1 MYHQFMNTPIPQG
14 AISVPREALPLSN
27 MMSGLGGMN
36 PPNAGMMNA
45 DDGGA
50 MSKPYV
56 NAQPTENAFL
66 ASQEMQQNM
75 RTGSPQQAAAA
86 MGMVKQQEQQVS
98 NAQNM
103 AQMQLNERMMQEL
116 VKRGSGNT
124 LMEVGAI
131 MGHDPSKQKFINDIE
146 VSKAMFSSEA
156 PELGAHR
163 ASVSQYS

>member
-1 MYHQFMNTPIPQG
+1 MYHQAMNTPIPQ
-14 AISVPREALPLSN
+14 AAVSAPRESLPLSN
-27 MMSGLGGMN
+27 MMNGLGGMN

-66 ASQEMQQNM
+66 AAQEQQQNM
-75 RTGSPQQAAAA
+75 ITAAPQQAAAA

-98 NAQNM
+98 NAANK
-103 AQMQLNERMMQEL
+103 AQMQLSEKLVQEL
-116 VKRGSGNT
+116 VKRGSGNY

-131 MGHDPSKQKFINDIE
+131 MGHDPSKQAFMSDIAT
-146 VSKAMFSSEA
+146 SAAMFNAQA
-156 PELGAHR
+156 PELGAYR
-163 ASVSQYS
+163 AEVQQYS